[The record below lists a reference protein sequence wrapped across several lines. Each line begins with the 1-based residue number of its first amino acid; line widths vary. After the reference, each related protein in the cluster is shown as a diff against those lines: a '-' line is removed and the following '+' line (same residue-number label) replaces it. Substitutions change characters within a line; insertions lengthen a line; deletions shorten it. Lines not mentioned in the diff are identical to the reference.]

1 MATQRSR
8 RRPPAR
14 KRQTLHKPKGYFHD
28 RVESAEPAHF
38 GIACFDCHKDYS
50 QWMLAD
56 FFGNFLLPPRRAEHT
71 RPALAQAIDQL
82 RQAVA
87 EHGLRDLVAAV
98 ERTGRYHR
106 PAQNALRAA
115 GFDVRMVHPF
125 ATKQFRQVANPG
137 EKTDD
142 HDLHALHRAAVNGF
156 ALAEP
161 ERDDFW
167 TSFLRIV
174 RFRRRLIHA
183 AARLRCQVHNYLGA
197 YLPGFVDA
205 AFADFWKNHC
215 GWPIAA
221 AVLCP
226 QDVLDLGADGL
237 ARLLRDQGV
246 RFHRRSLPPI
256 LAWAATA
263 LPADVAPANAR
274 RLALLA
280 EEERRRKAQEIQALE
295 VELAEFLCRTPYV
308 LLLSCAGL
316 NVASIADVAAEL
328 GPIEHYASAKG
339 ITGRAGLYP
348 SRYQSGQV
356 DRRGGPLVGCANRK
370 LRAALLRAAD
380 CLLSCHPHFH
390 DLGARWRGAGEEP
403 HRVCVK
409 VANRLCR
416 VLYQVVAGRQVF
428 NHPQCQGRHYILDK
442 PVAFHAEHGS
452 AAAATR
458 RDVEAALAQ
467 VPAAEYAAEAQPL
480 RERVNALRR
489 GRAADTQGLAELLP
503 EVLARLGV
511 EAVESE
517 GSGVPS
523 PR

>member
-1 MATQRSR
+1 MTTQRSR

-28 RVESAEPAHF
+28 RVEHAEPAHF

-56 FFGNFLLPPRRAEHT
+56 CFGNFLLPPRRAEHT
-71 RPALAQAIDQL
+71 RTGLAQAIDQL
-82 RQAVA
+82 RQAVTA
-87 EHGLRDLVAAV
+87 HGLRDLVAAV

-137 EKTDD
+137 ENTDD

-174 RFRRRLIHA
+174 RFRRRLTHA
-183 AARLRCQVHNYLGA
+183 AARLRCQIRNDLDA
-197 YLPGFVDA
+197 YLPGFADA
-205 AFADFWKNHC
+205 AFADFGKNHG

-221 AVLCP
+221 GVLGP
-226 QDVLDLGADGL
+226 QDILDRGADGL
-237 ARLLRDQGV
+237 AGLLRDQGV

-256 LAWAATA
+256 VAWAATA
-263 LPADVAPANAR
+263 LPADVAAANAR

-280 EEERRRKAQEIQALE
+280 EEERRHKGREIQALE
-295 VELAEFLCRTPYV
+295 VELAEFVCRTPYV

-316 NVASIADVAAEL
+316 NSASIADSAAEL

-370 LRAALLRAAD
+370 LRAALLRGAD
-380 CLLSCHPHFH
+380 CVLSCHPYFH
-390 DLGARWRGAGEEP
+390 DLGARGRAGGAEP

-428 NHPQCQGRHYILDK
+428 NHPQGPGRHYILDK
-442 PVAFHAEHGS
+442 GVAFHAEHSS

-458 RDVEAALAQ
+458 RDLEAALAQ
-467 VPAAEYAAEAQPL
+467 VPATAYAAEARPL
-480 RERVNALRR
+480 CERLQARRR
-489 GRAADTQGLAELLP
+489 GRAADAQGLAELLP

-511 EAVESE
+511 KAVASTE
-517 GSGVPS
+517 SGVLS